1 MSNNNN
7 FDSKIK
13 IGAKMQ
19 QLSNTLYQERFTVR
33 GSPSWSFSVSEQITC
48 LVSCYVGL
56 GACHAARRRRPRHT
70 CSASLARADYVALAA
85 CSRRN

>member
-1 MSNNNN
+1 MVNVKQHN

-56 GACHAARRRRPRHT
+56 GACHAA
-70 CSASLARADYVALAA
+70 AA
-85 CSRRN
+85 AATPHMQRESGTR